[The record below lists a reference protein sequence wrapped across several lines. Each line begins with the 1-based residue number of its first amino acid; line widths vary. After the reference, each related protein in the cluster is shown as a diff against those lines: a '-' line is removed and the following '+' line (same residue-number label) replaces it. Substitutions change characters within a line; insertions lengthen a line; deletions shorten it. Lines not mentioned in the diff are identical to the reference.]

1 MLIVDS
7 FLPEYFA
14 EGIQN
19 HILFNC
25 KHSYGHSSVGGNRF
39 YTVEFDTKDPIILK
53 VFNYLKKHTSFSVKR
68 AYANIQYIGMDGEWH
83 YDDGDQTALIF
94 LNRDIEGGN
103 LQLNNATTNI
113 EPLFNR
119 LVLFRGSTT
128 KHRGLS
134 PSNPGVPRISLAF
147 KLWNKIYS

>member
-1 MLIVDS
+1 MLIVDN
-7 FLPEYFA
+7 FLPTILA
-14 EGIQN
+14 EGVYN

-39 YTVEFDTKDPIILK
+39 YTVDFNIKDPIIEKIFNFLK
-53 VFNYLKKHTSFSVKR
+53 EHTNYTLKR
-68 AYANIQYIGMDGEWH
+68 AYANIQYSGMDGEWH
-83 YDDGDQTALIF
+83 FDDGDKTALIF
-94 LNRDIEGGN
+94 LNKNIEEGY
-103 LQLNNATTNI
+103 LQIDNSSTNI

-119 LVLFRGSTT
+119 LVLFDGSKT

-147 KLWNKIYS
+147 KLWK